1 MGPVRNATP
10 GPQQLRRRRPNG
22 TEVGLQI
29 QRRHEP
35 NGRISPSLL
44 FARGSDRFDRRSPWP
59 FAPSLGSATAF
70 IEFIL
75 DGLAFLKVVEAG
87 LCHRR
92 MVEEDLSLL
101 CGDESETTIRDDFL
115 DNTLRHCCHPHIT
128 RRDKT
133 RRNASPDLP
142 AQTKR
147 KTGRPGNGCC
157 HPGTEHHLRP
167 VGYCTATP
175 TSTEREA
182 CVWSEFLTAG
192 RRIAVPPRRT
202 GNLGQSP
209 KESPGGEA

>member
-1 MGPVRNATP
+1 MVGPVRNPATRDRDLSRSTSAAQFGKGFNAAP
-10 GPQQLRRRRPNG
+10 GPQQPRQRRPTG

-35 NGRISPSLL
+35 NGRISPSFL
-44 FARGSDRFDRRSPWP
+44 FERGSDRFDRRSPWP

-87 LCHRR
+87 FFHRR
-92 MVEEDLSLL
+92 MVEEDVSPL
-101 CGDESETTIRDDFL
+101 CGDESETTVRDDFL
-115 DNTLRHCCHPHIT
+115 NYTLRHHCHPHIT

-147 KTGRPGNGCC
+147 KPDARETAA
-157 HPGTEHHLRP
+157 
-167 VGYCTATP
+167 ATP
-175 TSTEREA
+175 ELHTTSIR
-182 CVWSEFLTAG
+182 
-192 RRIAVPPRRT
+192 
-202 GNLGQSP
+202 
-209 KESPGGEA
+209 